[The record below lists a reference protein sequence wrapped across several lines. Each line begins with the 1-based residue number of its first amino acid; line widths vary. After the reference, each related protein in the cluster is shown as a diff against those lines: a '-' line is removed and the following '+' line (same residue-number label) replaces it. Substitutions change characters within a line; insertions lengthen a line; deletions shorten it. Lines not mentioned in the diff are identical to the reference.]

1 MLCSGRLCGGRL
13 CSGRLYGMLA
23 MAALRDFCAATSLA
37 LFIRSNLA
45 SSLYFLNLV
54 MRVGGTWSASRVK
67 ILSSECIFLCICNAL
82 ATLVSNTSK

>member
-54 MRVGGTWSASRVK
+54 MKVGGSWLESRVI
-67 ILSSECIFLCICNAL
+67 ILSSECMFLCICNAL